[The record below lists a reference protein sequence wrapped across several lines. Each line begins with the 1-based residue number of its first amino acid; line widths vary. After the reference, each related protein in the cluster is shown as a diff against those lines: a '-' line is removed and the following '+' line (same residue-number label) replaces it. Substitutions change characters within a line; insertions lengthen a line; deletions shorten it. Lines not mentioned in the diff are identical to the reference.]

1 MRRRDVFGVLAG
13 PLAWPAASNSSAA
26 QAAPFRRLAV
36 LFGLAGGDADGEL
49 RIGLVKERMRQLGW
63 EFGAKLEILAFY
75 SGAEPDRIQANAKQA
90 VSLRPDVLLTT
101 NTPSPVAAMNA
112 TRDIPIVFVN
122 VSDPIASG
130 AALSLARPGGN
141 ATGFTLFETTMGGK
155 WLSLLKEVRPGL
167 KSAAALMNPGTTVPA
182 QYLRSIESG
191 AAAHGVELIVWGI
204 NDAAEIK
211 ARLFQVPEHW
221 GVIALPDSFLVTHR
235 ELIVRIL
242 NSRRLP
248 AVYAFRQFATVG
260 GLLSYG
266 VDLSEQYRQAASYI
280 DRILRGAAPGEL
292 PIQAP
297 NKFELII
304 NQKTAH
310 DLRISIPMHLL
321 ASADEVIE

>member
-1 MRRRDVFGVLAG
+1 M
-13 PLAWPAASNSSAA
+13 
-26 QAAPFRRLAV
+26 
-36 LFGLAGGDADGEL
+36 
-49 RIGLVKERMRQLGW
+49 GLVRDRMRQLGW

-90 VSLRPDVLLTT
+90 VALGPDVLLTT
-101 NTPSPVAAMNA
+101 NTPSLVAAMNA

-130 AALSLARPGGN
+130 AAVSLARPGGN

-167 KSAAALMNPGTTVPA
+167 RSVAALMNPGTTVPA

-191 AAAHGVELIVWGI
+191 AAAHGVELIVWEI
-204 NDAAEIK
+204 NDAAEIE
-211 ARLFQVPEHW
+211 ARLFQLPEHW
-221 GVIALPDSFLVTHR
+221 GVIALPDSFLVTRR

-310 DLRISIPMHLL
+310 DLRVSIPMHLL

>member
-1 MRRRDVFGVLAG
+1 MRSV
-13 PLAWPAASNSSAA
+13 
-26 QAAPFRRLAV
+26 
-36 LFGLAGGDADGEL
+36 
-49 RIGLVKERMRQLGW
+49 
-63 EFGAKLEILAFY
+63 
-75 SGAEPDRIQANAKQA
+75 
-90 VSLRPDVLLTT
+90 
-101 NTPSPVAAMNA
+101 
-112 TRDIPIVFVN
+112 
-122 VSDPIASG
+122 
-130 AALSLARPGGN
+130 
-141 ATGFTLFETTMGGK
+141 
-155 WLSLLKEVRPGL
+155 
-167 KSAAALMNPGTTVPA
+167 AALMNPGTTVPA

-191 AAAHGVELIVWGI
+191 AAAHGVELIVWEI
-204 NDAAEIK
+204 NDAAEIE
-211 ARLFQVPEHW
+211 ARLFQLPEHW

-310 DLRISIPMHLL
+310 DLRVSIPMHLL

>member
-1 MRRRDVFGVLAG
+1 
-13 PLAWPAASNSSAA
+13 
-26 QAAPFRRLAV
+26 
-36 LFGLAGGDADGEL
+36 
-49 RIGLVKERMRQLGW
+49 MRQLGW

-90 VSLRPDVLLTT
+90 VALGPDVLLTT
-101 NTPSPVAAMNA
+101 NTPSLVAAMNA

-130 AALSLARPGGN
+130 AAVSLARPGGN

-167 KSAAALMNPGTTVPA
+167 RSVAALMNPGTTVPA

-191 AAAHGVELIVWGI
+191 AAAHGVELIVWEI
-204 NDAAEIK
+204 NDAAEIE
-211 ARLFQVPEHW
+211 ARLFQLPEHW
-221 GVIALPDSFLVTHR
+221 GVIALPDSFLVTRR

-310 DLRISIPMHLL
+310 DLRVSIPMHLL

>member
-1 MRRRDVFGVLAG
+1 MAGGVGSLRGSG
-13 PLAWPAASNSSAA
+13 PLSAH
-26 QAAPFRRLAV
+26 RYSVRIS
-36 LFGLAGGDADGEL
+36 GGDAQGEL

-63 EFGAKLEILAFY
+63 ELGTKLEILAFY
-75 SGAEPDRIQANAKQA
+75 SGAEPDLIQANAKQA
-90 VSLRPDVLLTT
+90 VSLAPDVLLTT
-101 NTPSPVAAMNA
+101 NTPSLVAAINV
-112 TRDIPIVFVN
+112 TREIPIVFVN

-155 WLSLLKEVRPGL
+155 WLSLLKEVRPAL
-167 KSAAALMNPGTTVPA
+167 KSVAALMNPGTTVPA
-182 QYLRSIESG
+182 QYLRSIESA
-191 AAAHGVELIVWGI
+191 AAAHDIELVVWQI
-204 NDAAEIK
+204 QSAEEIEP
-211 ARLFQVPEHW
+211 RLLRVPEHW

-235 ELIVRIL
+235 ELIVRVV

-248 AVYAFRQFATVG
+248 AVYPFRQFATVG

-280 DRILRGAAPGEL
+280 DRILRGASAGEL

-304 NQKTAH
+304 NQKTAR
-310 DLRISIPMHLL
+310 DLSIAIPMQLL